1 MESRPPPTSSP
12 PPRASSAEGLPLQYL
27 THTHTPSGPIHT
39 SAMGVQSSKPEAAQG
54 ENDDAC
60 MKDVANEATTAE
72 AEPKASSEK
81 AEAAASAD
89 ETMGEVKPTE
99 ELLPAVQRWGPD
111 APYRKVT
118 YGTLKERFG
127 EHFMPDDELDKAIR
141 AIGLSYK
148 PDVPEEASEE
158 APQSPAAPAAVEP
171 ALQPVPTES
180 PEELWAAE
188 LPEDEEETPTDTLRI
203 QGMTLPF
210 SRVLLRKFLEKPA
223 KFNEPLEDGK
233 TYRVASDTVFV
244 TYPSVD
250 TARRQRRRVDGMQW
264 PRTEAGGLLRVTYV
278 NAEDV
283 ETHIEQQ
290 RARAEEQEASLRRK
304 VEEELTKNA
313 RPTLSDLFSRT
324 TSTPRLYYSFEKN
337 EQSIARARKQAER
350 RVEQLIASG

>member
-188 LPEDEEETPTDTLRI
+188 LPEDEE
-203 QGMTLPF
+203 
-210 SRVLLRKFLEKPA
+210 A
-223 KFNEPLEDGK
+223 
-233 TYRVASDTVFV
+233 
-244 TYPSVD
+244 
-250 TARRQRRRVDGMQW
+250 
-264 PRTEAGGLLRVTYV
+264 
-278 NAEDV
+278 
-283 ETHIEQQ
+283 
-290 RARAEEQEASLRRK
+290 
-304 VEEELTKNA
+304 
-313 RPTLSDLFSRT
+313 
-324 TSTPRLYYSFEKN
+324 
-337 EQSIARARKQAER
+337 
-350 RVEQLIASG
+350 